1 MIEAFFIVFIL
12 QFSNYMPV
20 LLGDKPSPG
29 KLNKYLTDNIYTLN
43 ILLLFIIYFSVKGI
57 DDPEKNLYI
66 KIRETIILWMIY
78 QIYIK
83 LEIKYCIIVF
93 ILFLILYSLREYK
106 EHNTHITD
114 IKYIDDNIDKVILA
128 NKIIIGIVM
137 LVGLILHPPKIKKFE
152 DFLKPIK

>member
-1 MIEAFFIVFIL
+1 MREAFFIVFIL

-66 KIRETIILWMIY
+66 KINAPDGAF
-78 QIYIK
+78 
-83 LEIKYCIIVF
+83 F
-93 ILFLILYSLREYK
+93 ILRRI
-106 EHNTHITD
+106 
-114 IKYIDDNIDKVILA
+114 
-128 NKIIIGIVM
+128 NK
-137 LVGLILHPPKIKKFE
+137 
-152 DFLKPIK
+152 